1 METISLLVSAVVV
14 LVIIAIGISRYNGS
28 SKKAKT
34 FLATS
39 MVALFAGF
47 VVGLG
52 LKAISE
58 KSDSTTETV
67 VNSSPI
73 SKVTESI
80 VNLLSMAKDNK
91 VSVETPVCTITRD
104 YLFQTTFVPSVIME
118 FFAIDDS

>member
-28 SKKAKT
+28 SKKAKA

-58 KSDSTTETV
+58 KSDSITETV

-80 VNLLSMAKDNK
+80 VNLLSMTKDNK
-91 VSVETPVCTITRD
+91 VSIEAPVCTVTQD

-118 FFAIDDS
+118 FLAIDDS